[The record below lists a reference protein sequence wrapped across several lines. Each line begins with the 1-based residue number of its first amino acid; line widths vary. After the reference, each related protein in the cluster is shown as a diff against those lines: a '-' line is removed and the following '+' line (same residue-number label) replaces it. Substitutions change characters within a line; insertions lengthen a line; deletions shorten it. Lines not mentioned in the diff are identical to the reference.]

1 MSTVLFECQ
10 LPSQCNYQLLNSVF
24 HTFETQ
30 HLQLGI
36 LFSSEKHSRRFFK
49 HASHC
54 LSQIVKHY
62 PAISSSY
69 EQSKE
74 SMKVSIL
81 FTAKSQ
87 EVKVKRRSGIF
98 SIFKSKDSAPSRE
111 PSSAEHLQAPIPLP
125 PFHSN
130 PPPLPRIRQTDSEV
144 PPTLQTD
151 SREPPTRQTDSKV
164 PPTRQT
170 DSEVPPTRQ
179 TDSEV
184 PPTRQTDS
192 RAPPTRQTD
201 CKAPHK
207 AVPPPPVMPPKPRAP
222 PPLKLPAVVRK
233 PPPPPPP
240 FTQFS
245 KETSIPPPIPAP
257 APLPQKLPTSQNI
270 PPNVESDHQQNA
282 SGSSNDKK
290 ETPK

>member
-62 PAISSSY
+62 PAISSSH

-111 PSSAEHLQAPIPLP
+111 PSSAEHLQVPIPLP

-144 PPTLQTD
+144 PPTRQTD
-151 SREPPTRQTDSKV
+151 SRA
-164 PPTRQT
+164 
-170 DSEVPPTRQ
+170 
-179 TDSEV
+179 

-192 RAPPTRQTD
+192 RVPPTRQTD

-233 PPPPPPP
+233 QPPPPPP